1 MTNIFNIK
9 NLLLVALLVIT
20 FISFYFE
27 YQSILLISFSILFIL
42 ILIFNVSIKQSL
54 LGLIMI
60 RPSLDILGDYSL
72 GIINLAGLMAIFSIG
87 ISIIIIYKN
96 KKHL

>member
-60 RPSLDILGDYSL
+60 RPSLDILGDY
-72 GIINLAGLMAIFSIG
+72 
-87 ISIIIIYKN
+87 
-96 KKHL
+96 